1 MARPNK
7 TDEALLVSILEKY
20 YAEVACGNAGS
31 IKFTGLEK
39 YAEEQGISAKEY
51 EFRRNSGVR
60 RRLDELKM
68 PASGVET
75 SASALVYKSLDVDG
89 MIRTCQ
95 DLSDLKGKL
104 ADMDIYWKS
113 IYDRHMDMEKKYR
126 NALAQKA
133 DSEKQAGLMKQEIQR
148 SEELYRASEKENRGL
163 RRENAYLRKMLEKY
177 LYPDLA
183 RQLMHEAHL
192 PVGAAGNVTQ
202 EALGEL
208 IEGKRPAPFGGVQRA
223 KEKPKTREEQLLE
236 EMRRQAEE

>member
-31 IKFTGLEK
+31 IKFTELEK
-39 YAEEQGISAKEY
+39 YAKEQGVPAKEY

-60 RRLDELKM
+60 RRLDELKT
-68 PASGVET
+68 PASGAEMP
-75 SASALVYKSLDVDG
+75 ASALVYKSLDVDG

-104 ADMDIYWKS
+104 ADMDMYWRS
-113 IYDRHMDMEKKYR
+113 IYDRHTELERNYR
-126 NALAQKA
+126 NALTHKA
-133 DSEKQAGLMKQEIQR
+133 DSEKQAGLMKREMQR
-148 SEELYRASEKENRGL
+148 SEELYRTSEKENRAL
-163 RRENAYLRKMLEKY
+163 RKENAYLRRMLEKY

-183 RQLMHEAHL
+183 RQLMQEAHL
-192 PVGAAGNVTQ
+192 PVKAAGNVAQ
-202 EALGEL
+202 EALGEM
-208 IEGKRPAPFGGVQRA
+208 IEGKHPAPFGGVQKT